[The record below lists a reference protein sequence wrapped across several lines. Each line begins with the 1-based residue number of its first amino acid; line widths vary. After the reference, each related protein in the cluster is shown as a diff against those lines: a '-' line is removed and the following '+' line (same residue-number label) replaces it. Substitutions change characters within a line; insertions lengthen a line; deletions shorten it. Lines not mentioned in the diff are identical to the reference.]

1 MQDRQLV
8 GLIRQL
14 IKELIAQDTREYYKI
29 ENGTLEITEEGKQDI
44 ELNYYLKTLADVI
57 NVKDK
62 ELKETLRQLM
72 DKTGD
77 DYIQVQTGNYIME
90 IYGAK
95 DTITTHADTEKMK
108 RDGIYEQYIWQDK
121 RKGHIRIVQQYDL
134 KGYEGI

>member
-14 IKELIAQDTREYYKI
+14 IQELIAQDTRKNFKL
-29 ENGTLEITEEGKQDI
+29 ENGTIVITEQGKQDI

-62 ELKETLRQLM
+62 QLKNTLKTLM
-72 DKTGD
+72 DRTGD
-77 DYIQVQTGNYIME
+77 DYLEVQTGNYIME

-95 DTITTHADTEKMK
+95 DTITSHADTEKMK
-108 RDGIYEQYIWQDK
+108 RDGIYEQYSWQDK

-134 KGYEGI
+134 KGYEGF